1 MKQTIPYWHELP
13 DLDLYLDQ
21 VLLYVNQVVNSQE
34 SLEQN
39 SLYSMKINSSLGN
52 EADDRT
58 GVHQGKVTTDNI
70 DFRRVLTAA
79 MINNYVKH
87 KQLEKPVKKKYQ
99 KQQVARLIALT
110 ILKNV
115 FSIQEIS
122 QTLNLLLQSS
132 NSETLYNHFVDCMRN
147 EENEETPD
155 IIRYACQSIKLY
167 YKTRQLTMELERS
180 HHES

>member
-21 VLLYVNQVVNSQE
+21 VLLYVNQATDSSEQ
-34 SLEQN
+34 LEQK
-39 SLYSMKINSSLGN
+39 S
-52 EADDRT
+52 
-58 GVHQGKVTTDNI
+58 
-70 DFRRVLTAA
+70 LTAA

-87 KQLEKPVKKKYQ
+87 KQIEKPVKKKYQ

>member
-21 VLLYVNQVVNSQE
+21 VLLYVNQTTNSSE
-34 SLEQN
+34 LLEQK
-39 SLYSMKINSSLGN
+39 S
-52 EADDRT
+52 
-58 GVHQGKVTTDNI
+58 
-70 DFRRVLTAA
+70 LTAS

-87 KQLEKPVKKKYQ
+87 KQIEKPIKKKYQ

-122 QTLNLLLQSS
+122 QTLHLLLQSS

-147 EENEETPD
+147 EESDETPE
-155 IIRYACQSIKLY
+155 IIRYACQSVKLY

-180 HHES
+180 HYES

>member
-34 SLEQN
+34 SLEQK

-58 GVHQGKVTTDNI
+58 GVHQGKLTTDNV

-122 QTLNLLLQSS
+122 QTLHLLLQYS

-155 IIRYACQSIKLY
+155 IIRYACQSVKLY

>member
-21 VLLYVNQVVNSQE
+21 VLLYVNQATNSSEQ
-34 SLEQN
+34 LEQK
-39 SLYSMKINSSLGN
+39 S
-52 EADDRT
+52 
-58 GVHQGKVTTDNI
+58 
-70 DFRRVLTAA
+70 LTAA

-99 KQQVARLIALT
+99 KQQVACLIALT

-122 QTLNLLLQSS
+122 QTLHLLRQTDS
-132 NSETLYNHFVDCMRN
+132 SETLYNHFVDCMRN
-147 EENEETPD
+147 EENEKTPD
-155 IIRYACQSIKLY
+155 IIRYACQSVKLY
-167 YKTRQLTMELERS
+167 YKTRQLTVELERKY
-180 HHES
+180 HES

>member
-1 MKQTIPYWHELP
+1 MKHSLPYWHKLP

-39 SLYSMKINSSLGN
+39 SLYSMKINSSLEN

-58 GVHQGKVTTDNI
+58 GVHQGKLTTDNV

-122 QTLNLLLQSS
+122 QTLHLLLQSS

-147 EENEETPD
+147 EESDETPE
-155 IIRYACQSIKLY
+155 IIRYACQSVKLY
-167 YKTRQLTMELERS
+167 YKTRQLTVELERKF
-180 HHES
+180 HES

>member
-21 VLLYVNQVVNSQE
+21 VLLYINQTTNSSE
-34 SLEQN
+34 LLEQK
-39 SLYSMKINSSLGN
+39 S
-52 EADDRT
+52 
-58 GVHQGKVTTDNI
+58 
-70 DFRRVLTAA
+70 LTAA

-87 KQLEKPVKKKYQ
+87 KQLEKPIKKKYQ

-122 QTLNLLLQSS
+122 QTLHLLLQSS
-132 NSETLYNHFVDCMRN
+132 NSESLYNHFVDCMRDK
-147 EENEETPD
+147 ENEKTPD
-155 IIRYACQSIKLY
+155 IIRFACQSVKLY
-167 YKTRQLTMELERS
+167 YKTRLLTMELERS
-180 HHES
+180 YHEF

>member
-21 VLLYVNQVVNSQE
+21 VLLYVNQTTSSTEQ
-34 SLEQN
+34 LEQK
-39 SLYSMKINSSLGN
+39 S
-52 EADDRT
+52 
-58 GVHQGKVTTDNI
+58 
-70 DFRRVLTAA
+70 LTAA

-87 KQLEKPVKKKYQ
+87 KQLEKPIKKKYQ

-122 QTLNLLLQSS
+122 KTLHLLLQSS
-132 NSETLYNHFVDCMRN
+132 HSETLYNHFVDCMRN
-147 EENEETPD
+147 EESDETPE
-155 IIRYACQSIKLY
+155 IIRYACQSVKLY

>member
-1 MKQTIPYWHELP
+1 MKHSLPYWHELP

-21 VLLYVNQVVNSQE
+21 VLLYVNQMTIS
-34 SLEQN
+34 SDDIEQ
-39 SLYSMKINSSLGN
+39 K
-52 EADDRT
+52 
-58 GVHQGKVTTDNI
+58 K
-70 DFRRVLTAA
+70 LTAA

-122 QTLNLLLQSS
+122 QTLHLLLQSS

-147 EENEETPD
+147 EESDETPD
-155 IIRYACQSIKLY
+155 IIRYACQSVKLY
-167 YKTRQLTMELERS
+167 YKTRQLTLELERKF
-180 HHES
+180 HES

>member
-21 VLLYVNQVVNSQE
+21 VLLYVNQTTNS
-34 SLEQN
+34 SKLLEQK
-39 SLYSMKINSSLGN
+39 S
-52 EADDRT
+52 
-58 GVHQGKVTTDNI
+58 
-70 DFRRVLTAA
+70 LTAS

-99 KQQVARLIALT
+99 KQQVARLIALS

-122 QTLNLLLQSS
+122 QTLHLLLQSS

-147 EENEETPD
+147 EESDETPD
-155 IIRYACQSIKLY
+155 IIRYACQSVKLY

-180 HHES
+180 HYES

>member
-21 VLLYVNQVVNSQE
+21 VLLYVNQTTTSSE
-34 SLEQN
+34 LLEQK
-39 SLYSMKINSSLGN
+39 S
-52 EADDRT
+52 
-58 GVHQGKVTTDNI
+58 
-70 DFRRVLTAA
+70 LTAS

-87 KQLEKPVKKKYQ
+87 KQIEKPVKKKYQ

-147 EENEETPD
+147 EESDETPE
-155 IIRYACQSIKLY
+155 IIRYACQSVKLY

>member
-1 MKQTIPYWHELP
+1 MKHSLPYWHELP

-21 VLLYVNQVVNSQE
+21 VLLYVNQVTISPDDI
-34 SLEQN
+34 EQ
-39 SLYSMKINSSLGN
+39 K
-52 EADDRT
+52 
-58 GVHQGKVTTDNI
+58 K
-70 DFRRVLTAA
+70 LTAA
-79 MINNYVKH
+79 MVNNYVKH
-87 KQLEKPVKKKYQ
+87 KQIEKPIKKKYQ

-122 QTLNLLLQSS
+122 QTLHLLLQSS

-155 IIRYACQSIKLY
+155 IIRYACQSVKLY

>member
-1 MKQTIPYWHELP
+1 MKHSLPYWHELP

-21 VLLYVNQVVNSQE
+21 VLLYVNQVTISPDDI
-34 SLEQN
+34 EQ
-39 SLYSMKINSSLGN
+39 K
-52 EADDRT
+52 
-58 GVHQGKVTTDNI
+58 K
-70 DFRRVLTAA
+70 LTAA
-79 MINNYVKH
+79 MVNNYVKH
-87 KQLEKPVKKKYQ
+87 KQIEKPIKKKYQ

-122 QTLNLLLQSS
+122 QTLHLLLQTNSS
-132 NSETLYNHFVDCMRN
+132 EILYNHFVDCMRN

-155 IIRYACQSIKLY
+155 IIRYACQSVKLY

>member
-1 MKQTIPYWHELP
+1 MKHSLPYWHELS

-21 VLLYVNQVVNSQE
+21 VLLYVNQVTISPDDI
-34 SLEQN
+34 EQ
-39 SLYSMKINSSLGN
+39 K
-52 EADDRT
+52 
-58 GVHQGKVTTDNI
+58 K
-70 DFRRVLTAA
+70 LTAA

-122 QTLNLLLQSS
+122 QTLHLLLQSS

-155 IIRYACQSIKLY
+155 IIRYACQSVKLY
-167 YKTRQLTMELERS
+167 YKTRQLTVELERKY
-180 HHES
+180 HES

>member
-21 VLLYVNQVVNSQE
+21 VLLYVNQTTSSTEQ
-34 SLEQN
+34 LEQK
-39 SLYSMKINSSLGN
+39 S
-52 EADDRT
+52 
-58 GVHQGKVTTDNI
+58 
-70 DFRRVLTAA
+70 LTAA

-87 KQLEKPVKKKYQ
+87 KQIEKPVKKKYQ
-99 KQQVARLIALT
+99 KQQIARLIALT

-122 QTLNLLLQSS
+122 QTLHVLRQTDSS
-132 NSETLYNHFVDCMRN
+132 EILYNHFVDCMRN

-155 IIRYACQSIKLY
+155 IIRYACQSVKLY
-167 YKTRQLTMELERS
+167 YKTRQLTMELERKF
-180 HHES
+180 HES

>member
-21 VLLYVNQVVNSQE
+21 VLLYVNQTTNSSE
-34 SLEQN
+34 LLEQK
-39 SLYSMKINSSLGN
+39 S
-52 EADDRT
+52 
-58 GVHQGKVTTDNI
+58 
-70 DFRRVLTAA
+70 LTAS

-87 KQLEKPVKKKYQ
+87 KQLEKPIKKKYQ

-115 FSIQEIS
+115 FSIHEIS
-122 QTLNLLLQSS
+122 QTLNLLLQVDS
-132 NSETLYNHFVDCMRN
+132 SETLYNHFVDCMRN
-147 EENEETPD
+147 EDSDETPD
-155 IIRYACQSIKLY
+155 IIRYACQSVKLY

>member
-21 VLLYVNQVVNSQE
+21 VLLYVNQTTTSSE
-34 SLEQN
+34 LLEQK
-39 SLYSMKINSSLGN
+39 S
-52 EADDRT
+52 
-58 GVHQGKVTTDNI
+58 
-70 DFRRVLTAA
+70 LTAS

-87 KQLEKPVKKKYQ
+87 KQLEKPIKKKYQ

-147 EENEETPD
+147 EESDETPE
-155 IIRYACQSIKLY
+155 IIRYACQSVKLY

>member
-21 VLLYVNQVVNSQE
+21 VLLYVNQVVNFQE
-34 SLEQN
+34 SLEQK
-39 SLYSMKINSSLGN
+39 SLS
-52 EADDRT
+52 DDKT
-58 GVHQGKVTTDNI
+58 GVHQGKLTTDNV

-87 KQLEKPVKKKYQ
+87 KQLEKPIKKKYQ

-122 QTLNLLLQSS
+122 QTLNLLLQTDS
-132 NSETLYNHFVDCMRN
+132 SETLYNHFVDCMRN
-147 EENEETPD
+147 EESNDTPE
-155 IIRYACQSIKLY
+155 IIRYACQSVKLY
-167 YKTRQLTMELERS
+167 YKTRLLTMELERS

>member
-1 MKQTIPYWHELP
+1 MKHSLPYWHELP

-21 VLLYVNQVVNSQE
+21 VLLYVNQVTISPDDI
-34 SLEQN
+34 EQ
-39 SLYSMKINSSLGN
+39 K
-52 EADDRT
+52 
-58 GVHQGKVTTDNI
+58 K
-70 DFRRVLTAA
+70 LTAA
-79 MINNYVKH
+79 MVNNYVKH
-87 KQLEKPVKKKYQ
+87 KQIEKPIKKRYQ

-122 QTLNLLLQSS
+122 QTLHLLLQSS

-155 IIRYACQSIKLY
+155 IIRYACQSVKLY
-167 YKTRQLTMELERS
+167 YKTRQLTVELERRF
-180 HHES
+180 HES

>member
-21 VLLYVNQVVNSQE
+21 VLLYVNQTTNSSE
-34 SLEQN
+34 LLEQK
-39 SLYSMKINSSLGN
+39 S
-52 EADDRT
+52 
-58 GVHQGKVTTDNI
+58 
-70 DFRRVLTAA
+70 LTAS

-87 KQLEKPVKKKYQ
+87 KQIEKPIKKKYQ
-99 KQQVARLIALT
+99 KQQVARLVALT

-122 QTLNLLLQSS
+122 QTLNLLLQTDS
-132 NSETLYNHFVDCMRN
+132 SETLYNHFVDCMRN
-147 EENEETPD
+147 EENEETPE
-155 IIRYACQSIKLY
+155 IIRYACQSVKLY

>member
-21 VLLYVNQVVNSQE
+21 VLLYVNQTTTSSE
-34 SLEQN
+34 LLEQK
-39 SLYSMKINSSLGN
+39 S
-52 EADDRT
+52 
-58 GVHQGKVTTDNI
+58 
-70 DFRRVLTAA
+70 LTAS

-122 QTLNLLLQSS
+122 QTLNLLLQTDS
-132 NSETLYNHFVDCMRN
+132 SETLYNHFVDCMRN
-147 EENEETPD
+147 EESDETPD
-155 IIRYACQSIKLY
+155 IIRYACQSVKLY

>member
-21 VLLYVNQVVNSQE
+21 VLLYVNQTTNSSE
-34 SLEQN
+34 LLEQK
-39 SLYSMKINSSLGN
+39 S
-52 EADDRT
+52 
-58 GVHQGKVTTDNI
+58 
-70 DFRRVLTAA
+70 LTAS

-87 KQLEKPVKKKYQ
+87 KQIEKPIKKKYQ

-122 QTLNLLLQSS
+122 QTLHLLLQSS

-147 EENEETPD
+147 EESDETPE
-155 IIRYACQSIKLY
+155 IIRYACQSVKLY

-180 HHES
+180 YHES

>member
-21 VLLYVNQVVNSQE
+21 VLLYVNQTTNSSE
-34 SLEQN
+34 LLEQK
-39 SLYSMKINSSLGN
+39 S
-52 EADDRT
+52 
-58 GVHQGKVTTDNI
+58 
-70 DFRRVLTAA
+70 LTAS

-87 KQLEKPVKKKYQ
+87 KQIEKPIKKKYQ

-122 QTLNLLLQSS
+122 QTLQLLLQTNS
-132 NSETLYNHFVDCMRN
+132 SETLYNHFVDCMRN
-147 EENEETPD
+147 EDSDETPD
-155 IIRYACQSIKLY
+155 IIRYACQSVKLY

-180 HHES
+180 HYES

>member
-21 VLLYVNQVVNSQE
+21 VLLYVNQTTNSSE
-34 SLEQN
+34 LLEQK
-39 SLYSMKINSSLGN
+39 S
-52 EADDRT
+52 
-58 GVHQGKVTTDNI
+58 
-70 DFRRVLTAA
+70 LTAS

-87 KQLEKPVKKKYQ
+87 KQIEKPIKKKYQ

-122 QTLNLLLQSS
+122 QTVHLLLQTNS
-132 NSETLYNHFVDCMRN
+132 SETLYNHFVDCMRN

-155 IIRYACQSIKLY
+155 IIRYACQSVKLY
-167 YKTRQLTMELERS
+167 YKTRQLTVELERKF
-180 HHES
+180 HES

>member
-21 VLLYVNQVVNSQE
+21 VLLYVNQTTNSSE
-34 SLEQN
+34 LLEQK
-39 SLYSMKINSSLGN
+39 S
-52 EADDRT
+52 
-58 GVHQGKVTTDNI
+58 
-70 DFRRVLTAA
+70 LTAA

-122 QTLNLLLQSS
+122 QTLQLLLQSS
-132 NSETLYNHFVDCMRN
+132 DSETLYNHFVDCMRN
-147 EENEETPD
+147 EESDETPE
-155 IIRYACQSIKLY
+155 IIRYACQSVKLY

>member
-1 MKQTIPYWHELP
+1 MKHSLPYWHELP

-39 SLYSMKINSSLGN
+39 CLYYSSLGN

-58 GVHQGKVTTDNI
+58 GVHQGKLTAEND

-122 QTLNLLLQSS
+122 HTLQLLLQTNSS
-132 NSETLYNHFVDCMRN
+132 EILYNHFVDCMRN
-147 EENEETPD
+147 EENEETPE
-155 IIRYACQSIKLY
+155 IIRYACQSVKLY

>member
-21 VLLYVNQVVNSQE
+21 VLLYVNQTTNSSE
-34 SLEQN
+34 LLEQK
-39 SLYSMKINSSLGN
+39 S
-52 EADDRT
+52 
-58 GVHQGKVTTDNI
+58 
-70 DFRRVLTAA
+70 LTAA

-87 KQLEKPVKKKYQ
+87 KQLEKPIKKKYQ

-122 QTLNLLLQSS
+122 QTLNLLLHSN

-147 EENEETPD
+147 EESDETPD
-155 IIRYACQSIKLY
+155 IIRYACQSVKLY

-180 HHES
+180 NYES

>member
-1 MKQTIPYWHELP
+1 MKQTLPYWHELP

-21 VLLYVNQVVNSQE
+21 VLLYVNQTTNSSE
-34 SLEQN
+34 LLEQK
-39 SLYSMKINSSLGN
+39 S
-52 EADDRT
+52 
-58 GVHQGKVTTDNI
+58 
-70 DFRRVLTAA
+70 LTAA

-87 KQLEKPVKKKYQ
+87 KQIEKPVKKKYQ

-122 QTLNLLLQSS
+122 QTLNLLLIS
-132 NSETLYNHFVDCMRN
+132 NDSESLYNHFVDCMRDK
-147 EENEETPD
+147 ENEKTPD
-155 IIRYACQSIKLY
+155 IIRFACQSVKLY

>member
-34 SLEQN
+34 SLEQK

-52 EADDRT
+52 EANDRT
-58 GVHQGKVTTDNI
+58 GVHQGKLTTDNV

-87 KQLEKPVKKKYQ
+87 RQLEKPVKKKYQ
-99 KQQVARLIALT
+99 KQQVACLIALT

-122 QTLNLLLQSS
+122 QTLHLLRQTDS
-132 NSETLYNHFVDCMRN
+132 SETLYNHFVDCMRN
-147 EENEETPD
+147 EDNEETPD
-155 IIRYACQSIKLY
+155 IIRYACQSVKLY
-167 YKTRQLTMELERS
+167 YKTRQLTVELERKF
-180 HHES
+180 HES

>member
-21 VLLYVNQVVNSQE
+21 VLLYVNQTTNSSE
-34 SLEQN
+34 LLEQK
-39 SLYSMKINSSLGN
+39 SL
-52 EADDRT
+52 
-58 GVHQGKVTTDNI
+58 TTS
-70 DFRRVLTAA
+70 

-87 KQLEKPVKKKYQ
+87 KQIEKPIKKKYQ
-99 KQQVARLIALT
+99 KQQVARLIALS

-122 QTLNLLLQSS
+122 QTLNLLLQTDS
-132 NSETLYNHFVDCMRN
+132 SETLYNHFVDCMRN
-147 EENEETPD
+147 EESDETPD
-155 IIRYACQSIKLY
+155 IIRYACQSVKLY

-180 HHES
+180 HYES